1 MVDLRSFL
9 LAIMVTSFLRNI
21 LFLVR
26 FDLIGPESD
35 YVDIQFH
42 IYLTK
47 FLPSYLTVQRLGT
60 NTICKAIS
68 KTFLLLVF

>member
-26 FDLIGPESD
+26 FGLIGP
-35 YVDIQFH
+35 VD
-42 IYLTK
+42 
-47 FLPSYLTVQRLGT
+47 
-60 NTICKAIS
+60 
-68 KTFLLLVF
+68 LVFTIIPYSTKVGNKYYL